1 MVDLDQHFSQAKD
14 HDFLLLKKESS
25 SPNSNTTCKQEI
37 ICIFGVIADDSPIST
52 PCNLPLSCKG
62 DMEALGLA
70 GTLDTSS

>member
-1 MVDLDQHFSQAKD
+1 MVGLDQHASQAKD
-14 HDFLLLKKESS
+14 HDFLLLKKERS

-37 ICIFGVIADDSPIST
+37 ICIFGVIADDSPVST

-62 DMEALGLA
+62 DREALGLA